1 MGAAEAKIEE
11 MRGCTD
17 SIFPQGTTEVAK
29 SMTTGLL
36 TPSVPG
42 KATACQQRY
51 RCHLEKNATQMAA
64 ISRHL
69 TIGLVPSMRC
79 LPHSGATT
87 AEEVVMEKPIWS
99 RSTA

>member
-1 MGAAEAKIEE
+1 VTGGAEAKIEE
-11 MRGCTD
+11 MRGCSD

-42 KATACQQRY
+42 KATA
-51 RCHLEKNATQMAA
+51 
-64 ISRHL
+64 
-69 TIGLVPSMRC
+69 IGLVPSMRC

-87 AEEVVMEKPIWS
+87 AELVVMEKPIWS